1 MTVETKPS
9 IPKTTDY
16 FPVANGVWGLKD
28 IMVNLYMVSNPVN
41 NTWVL
46 IDAGLKTAYPKIKAM
61 AAQLFG
67 ADSKPA
73 AILLTH
79 GHFDHVGA
87 LKMLENL
94 PEDNSVPYLPD
105 WTYIH
110 TPGHAPGHVS
120 FFRKQHG
127 VLIAGDAFV
136 TTNQQSAIS
145 VLFQLKKL
153 CGPPKYF
160 TYDWNQARKSVELLA
175 ALQPSRAATGHG
187 KPMQGKELM
196 DALQNLSQNFY
207 REAVPAHGRY
217 IHAPAVAT
225 EKGVSYVPPSRI
237 TSSKQVTRLAVLS
250 AALVAGFVVYKMVMK
265 KYQRTLTV

>member
-1 MTVETKPS
+1 MAWLSWSYPS
-9 IPKTTDY
+9 SPIK
-16 FPVANGVWGLKD
+16 L
-28 IMVNLYMVSNPVN
+28 N
-41 NTWVL
+41 N
-46 IDAGLKTAYPKIKAM
+46 A
-61 AAQLFG
+61 
-67 ADSKPA
+67 
-73 AILLTH
+73 
-79 GHFDHVGA
+79 
-87 LKMLENL
+87 LENL

-120 FFRKQHG
+120 FFRKQDG

-160 TYDWNQARKSVELLA
+160 TYDWNQARKSVEQLA

-187 KPMQGKELM
+187 KPMQGKELT

-217 IHAPAVAT
+217 IHAPAVAN

-237 TSSKQVTRLAVLS
+237 TSSKQVTRLAVIS
-250 AALVAGFVVYKMVMK
+250 AAVVAGFVVYKLLMK
-265 KYQRTLTV
+265 KYQRSLTV